1 MRISPFFHALESAY
15 QAELDDLTFDSD
27 GKDVLRHRLADK
39 RKALAFLSQMI
50 EISPEMVAVVFHQGF
65 QFKSPAAME
74 QLVSQGS
81 DHLPDWGD
89 LAEVVTLQPWATA
102 LATDILKAPKGAW
115 LMAVAAGL
123 EYLYH
128 KPGQPQAAAHDAE
141 ADENNEGDNDQDQ
154 SDDPRGDEDDGD
166 MRGGEDAGEDWMEA
180 QGFDRKTH

>member
-39 RKALAFLSQMI
+39 RKALAFLCQMI
-50 EISPEMVAVVFHQGF
+50 DISPEMVAVVFHQGF

-74 QLVSQGS
+74 RLVSQGS
-81 DHLPDWGD
+81 DHLPDWD
-89 LAEVVTLQPWATA
+89 QLAEVVTLQPWATA

-115 LMAVAAGL
+115 LLAVAAGL

-128 KPGQPQAAAHDAE
+128 KPGQHQAAAHDAE
-141 ADENNEGDNDQDQ
+141 ADEDSEGDSDQDQ